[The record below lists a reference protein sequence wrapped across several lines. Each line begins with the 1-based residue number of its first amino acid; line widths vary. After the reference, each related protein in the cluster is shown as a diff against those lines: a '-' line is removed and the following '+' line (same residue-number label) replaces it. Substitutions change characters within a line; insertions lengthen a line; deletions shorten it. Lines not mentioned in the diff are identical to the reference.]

1 MTQNFDANSTNVTEV
16 RTNER
21 TNEHTNGRTDKRK
34 GENYIPVGINAGG
47 ITNGIANSEDC
58 DLTAPLMF
66 GALQA
71 IAVFAE
77 L

>member
-1 MTQNFDANSTNVTEV
+1 MTQIP

-47 ITNGIANSEDC
+47 INISAGLEESTEEATQTRMPMYAQMLKRMSMGS
-58 DLTAPLMF
+58 TP
-66 GALQA
+66 
-71 IAVFAE
+71 
-77 L
+77 